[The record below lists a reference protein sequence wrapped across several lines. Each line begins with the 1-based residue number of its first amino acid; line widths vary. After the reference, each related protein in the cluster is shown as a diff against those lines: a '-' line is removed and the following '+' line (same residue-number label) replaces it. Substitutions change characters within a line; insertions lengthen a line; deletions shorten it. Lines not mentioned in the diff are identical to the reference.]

1 MLVPRPTGEN
11 IINCIWL
18 FKNKQHVDGSLA
30 LYKARIVANS
40 HSQQPG
46 IDCDET
52 FSPVV
57 KVITIRI
64 VLALVVSHSWPVRQL
79 DVKNVFLHD
88 DLLETA
94 YMHQP
99 PGFRD
104 P

>member
-57 KVITIRI
+57 KPATIHT
-64 VLALVVSHSWPVRQL
+64 VLSLAVSRHWPIHQL
-79 DVKNVFLHD
+79 NVKNAFLHGH
-88 DLLETA
+88 LQETV
-94 YMHQP
+94 YMH
-99 PGFRD
+99 
-104 P
+104 